1 MAAFREDP
9 TPMGVTIK
17 EIAAAAGVSWQTV
30 SLVMRDKGRVGEATR
45 RRVRATAERLGYRP
59 NGAARAYRTGRFD
72 CVALVLGAVDERSD
86 LPIGLLRG
94 VQEELG
100 RNDMH
105 LSVARLPDAE
115 LARAGFVP
123 RVLRENS
130 ADGMLINYTHG
141 IPRRMLELI
150 ERSRAPAVWL
160 NTNLPRDCVCPDDEE
175 AACRLTRHLL
185 GLGHRRIAY
194 VKTDASSHYSTAERR
209 RGYEMAMAEAGL
221 APLAIDRAVR
231 PRESGPLFDA
241 LLAAED
247 RRPTALILRPEDL
260 ATAAYCAACRGL
272 RVPRDISL
280 VCIAGAELRLA
291 GADVTAA
298 IVPSRQEGI
307 EAVRMLLARIRTPG
321 ASFPARRI
329 PFDFVAGATCAPPAS
344 RAGLA
349 IAPHKKTAPRAHY
362 QGRSNSHA

>member
-1 MAAFREDP
+1 
-9 TPMGVTIK
+9 MGVTIK

-30 SLVMRDKGRVGEATR
+30 SLVMRDKGRVGETTR

-72 CVALVLGAVDERSD
+72 CVALVLGAADERSD

-130 ADGMLINYTHG
+130 ADGMLINYTHA

-160 NTNLPRDCVCPDDEE
+160 NTDLPRDCVRPADEE
-175 AACRLTRHLL
+175 AACRLTRHLI

-194 VKTDASSHYSTAERR
+194 VKTDVSPHYSTEERR

-221 APLAIDRAVR
+221 APLAIDRAVT
-231 PRESGPLFDA
+231 PRESGPLFNS
-241 LLAAED
+241 LLAAEG

-260 ATAAYCAACRGL
+260 ATAVYCAACRGL

-280 VCIAGAELRLA
+280 ACIAGAGLQLA
-291 GADVTAA
+291 GADVTAV

-329 PFDFVAGATCAPPAS
+329 PFDFVAGATCGS
-344 RAGLA
+344 
-349 IAPHKKTAPRAHY
+349 PRAEAKPVRVRART
-362 QGRSNSHA
+362 GRPRPSASSQHQQHNPGEVQR